1 MHCFLDFHKIV
12 GSDERK
18 EDSLMFRK
26 WMQLVGV
33 SILAIS
39 LSGCGKSL
47 ETQIDSG
54 LSLTNTVYADEPKET
69 NEKVGNIQFFIPN
82 GYTIEDKE
90 EDVNILL
97 SKGQESYILFVNEK
111 EGADSQLHYEN
122 LKQDASKD
130 IVEDQTFEKDGVF
143 GFSAVIKN
151 SKDAYE
157 LVVSLGGVKMTT
169 ISPEEKIEGNLEDML
184 KIVRSVKLKET
195 K

>member
-1 MHCFLDFHKIV
+1 
-12 GSDERK
+12 
-18 EDSLMFRK
+18 MFRK

-54 LSLTNTVYADEPKET
+54 LSLTKTVYADEPKET
-69 NEKVGNIQFFIPN
+69 NEKVGDIQFFLPN
-82 GYTIEDKE
+82 GYAIEDKE
-90 EDVNILL
+90 DDVNILL

-122 LKQDASKD
+122 LKQDTSKD
-130 IVEDQTFEKDGVF
+130 IVEDQTFKKDGVF
-143 GFSAVIKN
+143 GFSAVIKD

-169 ISPEEKIEGNLEDML
+169 ISPEKKIEENLEDML